1 MLSSTLQ
8 CDSYLANSIVQH
20 LETKGLLQATR
31 DEGVF
36 LVERSAKSEA
46 FVASQLGKS
55 EFTYYQDADATTEL
69 RHKSNNQD
77 GDAPPRRRLAQFNRP
92 SGRGLETAFNSLSCA
107 ASLSQVNCLNTIG
120 TVLTSLVHMPYQT
133 SSVGSISGVKC
144 SEIAEPIV
152 QRKRRRRGGN

>member
-36 LVERSAKSEA
+36 QVERSAKSEA

-92 SGRGLETAFNSLSCA
+92 SGRGLETAFNSLSCGFA
-107 ASLSQVNCLNTIG
+107 QPGELLVFNWHCANQPCAHALPDQQCGEHLGSQVL
-120 TVLTSLVHMPYQT
+120 
-133 SSVGSISGVKC
+133 
-144 SEIAEPIV
+144 
-152 QRKRRRRGGN
+152 

>member
-77 GDAPPRRRLAQFNRP
+77 GEAPPRRRLAQLNRP

-107 ASLSQVNCLNTIG
+107 ASLSQVAG
-120 TVLTSLVHMPYQT
+120 TACIQLARCANQPCAYALPDQQCGEHLGSQVL
-133 SSVGSISGVKC
+133 
-144 SEIAEPIV
+144 
-152 QRKRRRRGGN
+152 